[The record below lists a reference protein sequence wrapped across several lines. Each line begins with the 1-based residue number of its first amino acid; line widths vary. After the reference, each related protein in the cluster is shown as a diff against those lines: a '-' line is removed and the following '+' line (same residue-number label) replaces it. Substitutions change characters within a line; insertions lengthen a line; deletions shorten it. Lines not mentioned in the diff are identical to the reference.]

1 MMRLEQSGSVKMAE
15 GEHVVVN
22 AGTEVILQENRG
34 VCSYLI
40 YLKEWGRTYPSQ
52 ATSLSVLV
60 HHRAKLERQT
70 TLHSH
75 IYTNLRISIIYEMNN
90 HVFSLWGGK

>member
-40 YLKEWGRTYPSQ
+40 YLKE
-52 ATSLSVLV
+52 
-60 HHRAKLERQT
+60 
-70 TLHSH
+70 
-75 IYTNLRISIIYEMNN
+75 
-90 HVFSLWGGK
+90 